1 MRMQCN
7 CMHWLRMHL
16 LCGSLKIAMT
26 AKAAK
31 PADLAAEWRDL
42 MAKHAKVNAA
52 LERDLQRNHRLSVSE
67 FEALA
72 RLAET
77 SNDGCRLQQL
87 VDDVHISQ
95 SALSRLVTRLHDEGL
110 VDRRTCADD
119 RRGIYACITDEGRK
133 RLAEAEVTQAEVLG
147 RTLRDG

>member
-1 MRMQCN
+1 MSQAPAN
-7 CMHWLRMHL
+7 SA
-16 LCGSLKIAMT
+16 SLAT
-26 AKAAK
+26 
-31 PADLAAEWRDL
+31 EWRDL

-52 LERDLQRNHRLSVSE
+52 LEKDLQRNHRLSVTE

-77 SNDGCRLQQL
+77 AEDGCRLQQL

-95 SALSRLVTRLHDEGL
+95 SALSRLVSRLHDEGL
-110 VDRRTCADD
+110 VNRRACSDD
-119 RRGIYACITDEGRK
+119 RRGIYACITDEGRA
-133 RLAEAEVTQAEVLG
+133 RLAEAEVTQAGVLE